1 HKFIKAINNAFFRA
15 ALHGKTSVVEFLLGT
30 GHIGPE
36 TFDKGFEGA
45 AGTTGGTQL
54 ETTLFLYYTHR
65 ASSQSLNKRLY
76 ENENISSDAIVTAF
90 KRAVGGGGSIHAHKL
105 GQPEIAILLFEDGCI
120 PLETIN
126 EAFLSAAQNGHDDVV
141 ECMRKDRRISSK
153 SIGEAFAAAAG
164 CGNSALME
172 SLYDT
177 KRV

>member
-1 HKFIKAINNAFFRA
+1 IKAINNAFFRA

-65 ASSQSLNKRLY
+65 ASSQSLNKVF
-76 ENENISSDAIVTAF
+76 EDISSDAIVAAF
-90 KRAVGGGGSIHAHKL
+90 KRAADCGNSIHAHKS

-126 EAFLSAAQNGHDDVV
+126 EAFVIAAQNGHDDVV

-153 SIGEAFAAAAG
+153 SIGEAFAAAVG
-164 CGNSALME
+164 RGNSALME
-172 SLYDT
+172 SLYEA